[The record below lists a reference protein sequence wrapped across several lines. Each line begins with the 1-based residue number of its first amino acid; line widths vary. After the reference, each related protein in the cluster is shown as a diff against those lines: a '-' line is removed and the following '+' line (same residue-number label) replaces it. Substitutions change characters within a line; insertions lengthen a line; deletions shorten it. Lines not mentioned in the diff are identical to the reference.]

1 MTLLRC
7 VKFAAVA
14 LTFLSCLVTPSSAS
28 TSDVLHSSRS
38 VQDSRKDG
46 GIRHPRRGKRS
57 TADESIPKPVL
68 TSELKHEEVLTVL
81 KKMHETN
88 FVAECQMPTIF
99 GHYRMRSYSY
109 SSSAQKLEPIVMI
122 CGETRD
128 CENVLVRVHDQC
140 FTSEVFG
147 SLRCDCREQL
157 QKSLELVKKEGGIVI
172 YLQQEGRGIGIAN
185 KVAAYS
191 LQDSGVDTVDAN
203 IQLGF
208 KDELREYMAVPD
220 ILADL
225 GIRSIRLITNN
236 PFKINQLKALGV
248 QITERIPMQ
257 IPSNQHN
264 TRYLL
269 TKRDRMNHI
278 FSDDVNGIDP
288 LNLRLNDDHS
298 IDFPVAA
305 DHQSEHVAVLGDLDT
320 DFVNEKDRLSTLR
333 GGELSQSISNEEPI
347 HDITKGYAF
356 GRETVVAAIE
366 AIRLGKIVLVTDD
379 EDRENEGDL
388 IMAAEKA
395 TPETIGFIVR
405 YSSGVLCVSVENDRL
420 EELNIPPMVVN
431 NEDPKQTAYT
441 VSVDYKHGIT
451 TGISSA
457 DRAAAFRGLADPNSV
472 ASDFQRPGHVFPL
485 RYRPGGVIVRGGH
498 TEASL
503 DLTRLAGLQPA
514 GVLAEVVNDDG
525 SLMRLPDLKKM
536 AVEHGL
542 VITSVQDIIAYRLET
557 EATI

>member
-1 MTLLRC
+1 MR
-7 VKFAAVA
+7 FAALV
-14 LTFLSCLVTPSSAS
+14 LTFLSSDGASSGISSTEMHQRPQLVHKETN
-28 TSDVLHSSRS
+28 
-38 VQDSRKDG
+38 
-46 GIRHPRRGKRS
+46 IRHPRRGKRVS
-57 TADESIPKPVL
+57 TDDPALKASSESDSKQ
-68 TSELKHEEVLTVL
+68 EENQSARVNL
-81 KKMHETN
+81 HETN
-88 FVAECQMPTIF
+88 FVAECRMPTNLGEF
-99 GHYRMRSYSY
+99 RMRSYSY
-109 SSSAQKLEPIVMI
+109 TSHAQKLEPIVMV
-122 CGETRD
+122 CGDTIG

-191 LQDSGVDTVDAN
+191 LQDAGVDTVDAN

-225 GIRSIRLITNN
+225 GINSIRLITNN
-236 PFKINQLKALGV
+236 PFKIDQLEALGV
-248 QITERIPMQ
+248 KITERIPMQ

-278 FSDDVNGIDP
+278 LLDEFNYNDP
-288 LNLRLNDDHS
+288 LSLRLNADHS
-298 IDFPVAA
+298 IDFPVISS
-305 DHQSEHVAVLGDLDT
+305 DHQGEHIDTIGVLQKDLRSES
-320 DFVNEKDRLSTLR
+320 DRFNILR
-333 GGELSQSISNEEPI
+333 GGEMAQSLSSDEPA

-356 GRETVVAAIE
+356 GKETVEAAIE
-366 AIRLGKIVLVTDD
+366 AIKQGKIVLVTDD
-379 EDRENEGDL
+379 EGRENEGDL
-388 IMAAEKA
+388 IMAAELA
-395 TPETIGFIVR
+395 TPDTIGFIVR
-405 YSSGVLCVSVENDRL
+405 YSSGVLCVSMENDRL

-457 DRAAAFRGLADPNSV
+457 DRAAAFRGLADPRSV

-503 DLTRLAGLQPA
+503 DLARLAGLQPA

-525 SLMRLPDLKKM
+525 SLMRLPDLRKM
-536 AVEHGL
+536 ALEHGL

-557 EATI
+557 EAQP

>member
-1 MTLLRC
+1 M
-7 VKFAAVA
+7 KFAVVV
-14 LTFLSCLVTPSSAS
+14 LTFLSCDGASGISSTDMLQTPQLA
-28 TSDVLHSSRS
+28 
-38 VQDSRKDG
+38 RKDNSA
-46 GIRHPRRGKRS
+46 RHPRRGKRVS
-57 TADESIPKPVL
+57 SDESLSKVLPQSDSIKEEIQSTPVKL
-68 TSELKHEEVLTVL
+68 HKTK
-81 KKMHETN
+81 
-88 FVAECQMPTIF
+88 FVAECRMPTIL
-99 GHYRMRSYSY
+99 GEYRMRSYSY
-109 SSSAQKLEPIVMI
+109 SSHAQKLEPIVMI
-122 CGETRD
+122 CGDTNG

-191 LQDSGVDTVDAN
+191 LQDAGVDTVDAN

-225 GIRSIRLITNN
+225 GISSIKLITNN
-236 PFKINQLKALGV
+236 PFKINQLEALGV
-248 QITERIPMQ
+248 KITERIPMQ

-278 FSDDVNGIDP
+278 LPDEFNSNDP
-288 LNLRLNDDHS
+288 LNLRLNSDHS
-298 IDFPVAA
+298 IDFPEINSDHQGEHIVAA
-305 DHQSEHVAVLGDLDT
+305 RELEEDLSI
-320 DFVNEKDRLSTLR
+320 EADRLNTLR
-333 GGELSQSISNEEPI
+333 GGEMPQPLIFDEPT

-356 GRETVVAAIE
+356 GKETVEAAIE
-366 AIRLGKIVLVTDD
+366 AIRQGKIVLVTDD
-379 EDRENEGDL
+379 EGRENEGDL
-388 IMAAEKA
+388 IMAAELA

-405 YSSGVLCVSVENDRL
+405 YSSGVLCVSMENDRL
-420 EELNIPPMVVN
+420 EELNLPPMVLN

-457 DRAAAFRGLADPNSV
+457 DRAAAFRGLANPRSV

-503 DLTRLAGLQPA
+503 DLARLAGLQPA

-525 SLMRLPDLKKM
+525 SLMRLPDLRKM

-542 VITSVQDIIAYRLET
+542 VITSVQDIIAYRLEIET
-557 EATI
+557 QLSEK

>member
-1 MTLLRC
+1 MLLKC
-7 VKFAAVA
+7 IKLAAVG
-14 LTFLSCLVTPSSAS
+14 LTLICYVCKGSA
-28 TSDVLHSSRS
+28 TGAH
-38 VQDSRKDG
+38 QDSG
-46 GIRHPRRGKRS
+46 VRHPRRGKRA
-57 TADESIPKPVL
+57 TNDESPSIILSQSV
-68 TSELKHEEVLTVL
+68 SKHEAPHPIPRL
-81 KKMHETN
+81 HQTN
-88 FVAECQMPTIF
+88 FVAECDMPTSMGLF
-99 GHYRMRSYSY
+99 RMRSYMY
-109 SSSAQKLEPIVMI
+109 SSDAQNLEPIVMV
-122 CGETRD
+122 CGDTKD

-157 QKSLELVKKEGGIVI
+157 QKSLQLVKDEGGIVI

-191 LQDSGVDTVDAN
+191 LQDAGVDTVDAN

-225 GIRSIRLITNN
+225 GIKSIRLITNN

-257 IPSNQHN
+257 IPSNQYN

-278 FSDDVNGIDP
+278 FSEDYEGSESM
-288 LNLRLNDDHS
+288 NLRLNSDHS
-298 IDFPVAA
+298 ISFPEKS
-305 DHQSEHVAVLGDLDT
+305 DHQSEHLNILEDKYLEEESNLQENG
-320 DFVNEKDRLSTLR
+320 RLSSLR
-333 GGELSQSISNEEPI
+333 GGELAESISSEEAS

-366 AIRLGKIVLVTDD
+366 AIRAGKIVLVTDD
-379 EDRENEGDL
+379 EGRENEGDL

-395 TPETIGFIVR
+395 TAATIGFIVR
-405 YSSGVLCVSVENDRL
+405 YSSGVLCVSMENDRL
-420 EELNIPPMVVN
+420 EELLLPPMVVK

-457 DRAAAFRGLADPNSV
+457 DRAAAFRGLANPLSV
-472 ASDFQRPGHVFPL
+472 AADFQRPGHVFPL
-485 RYRPGGVIVRGGH
+485 RYRPGGVIARGGH

-525 SLMRLPDLKKM
+525 SLMRLDDLKLM
-536 AVEHGL
+536 AIEHGL
-542 VITSVQDIIAYRLET
+542 VVTSVQDIIAYRLET
-557 EATI
+557 EINLSKE

>member
-1 MTLLRC
+1 M
-7 VKFAAVA
+7 V
-14 LTFLSCLVTPSSAS
+14 LTFLSSDGASSGISSTEMLQRPQLV
-28 TSDVLHSSRS
+28 
-38 VQDSRKDG
+38 QKEIN
-46 GIRHPRRGKRS
+46 IRHPRRGKRVS
-57 TADESIPKPVL
+57 ADDPVL
-68 TSELKHEEVLTVL
+68 KASSESYSRQEENQSAPVKL
-81 KKMHETN
+81 HETN
-88 FVAECQMPTIF
+88 FVAECRMPTDLGEF
-99 GHYRMRSYSY
+99 KMRSYSY
-109 SSSAQKLEPIVMI
+109 TSHAQKLEPIVMV
-122 CGETRD
+122 CGDTNG

-191 LQDSGVDTVDAN
+191 LQDAGVDTVDAN

-225 GIRSIRLITNN
+225 GINSIRLITNN
-236 PFKINQLKALGV
+236 PFKINQLEALGV
-248 QITERIPMQ
+248 KITERIPMQ

-278 FSDDVNGIDP
+278 LLDEFNHNDP
-288 LNLRLNDDHS
+288 LNLRLNADHS
-298 IDFPVAA
+298 IDFPVTSS
-305 DHQSEHVAVLGDLDT
+305 DHQGEHIDAIGVLEEDLRSET
-320 DFVNEKDRLSTLR
+320 DRLNILR
-333 GGELSQSISNEEPI
+333 GGEMAQSLSSEEPA

-356 GRETVVAAIE
+356 GRETVEAAIE
-366 AIRLGKIVLVTDD
+366 AIKQGKIVLVTDD
-379 EDRENEGDL
+379 EGRENEGDL
-388 IMAAEKA
+388 IMAAELA

-405 YSSGVLCVSVENDRL
+405 YSSGVLCVSMENDRL

-457 DRAAAFRGLADPNSV
+457 DRAAAFRGLADPRSV

-503 DLTRLAGLQPA
+503 DLARLAGLQPA

-525 SLMRLPDLKKM
+525 SLMRLPDLRKM

-557 EATI
+557 EVQP